1 MRSYD
6 IDNLFRFKSWNDL
19 DTELLI
25 RFHKPLNI
33 VENVFIDKYCI
44 DYHIS

>member
-6 IDNLFRFKSWNDL
+6 IDNLFRFQNWNDL
-19 DTELLI
+19 DTELFPI
-25 RFHKPLNI
+25 NV
-33 VENVFIDKYCI
+33 VENVFRDKYCI